1 MKSVY
6 AIHLL
11 LSLSKLFTSYCAIC
25 NSLIVLPMSSD
36 SPANQTSPSQNQ
48 DQTISHEFNQDVAQT
63 EPPQQ
68 LEGSD
73 RPLLS
78 NDALLVDSN
87 FDPQQLESIQQKL
100 ALDQQRLQI
109 RQQLVAQQVY
119 EQDAAWLRKSRMIQ
133 QLAQGIVGLA
143 ILGTGISF
151 TAFEHG
157 VGPYLMGFGTAATT
171 ISVTGAIATKRP
183 SSIDPQ
189 DEPA

>member
-1 MKSVY
+1 M
-6 AIHLL
+6 
-11 LSLSKLFTSYCAIC
+11 
-25 NSLIVLPMSSD
+25 PSD

-48 DQTISHEFNQDVAQT
+48 EQTISHEFNQDIAQT
-63 EPPQQ
+63 ESLPHS
-68 LEGSD
+68 EESD

-78 NDALLVDSN
+78 NDALLVDSD
-87 FDPQQLESIQQKL
+87 FDLQQLESIQQKL
-100 ALDQQRLQI
+100 ALDEQRLRL
-109 RQQLVAQQVY
+109 RQQLVAQQMY

-171 ISVTGAIATKRP
+171 ISVTGAIAIKRP
-183 SSIDPQ
+183 SSIVPQ
-189 DEPA
+189 DETA